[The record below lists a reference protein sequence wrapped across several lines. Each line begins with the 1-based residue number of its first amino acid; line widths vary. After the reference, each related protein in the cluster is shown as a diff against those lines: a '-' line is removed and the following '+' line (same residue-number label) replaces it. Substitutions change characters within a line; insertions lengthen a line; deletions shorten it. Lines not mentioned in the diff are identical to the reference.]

1 MGFFLKKINKQNLLR
16 DAPSELTRSLNLDT
30 ELATE
35 RTRTT
40 RHFSL
45 YPCDYPMR
53 RAREPPFKPP
63 VAVPGCSPRSPH
75 TPYCL
80 GGLCPFWAA
89 PPSRG
94 ARPRGLPPGRTRAFK
109 ILSPGSSCGSSTYL
123 ATIPVAL
130 LSSKSISKL
139 KAPSS
144 ASFSASIVSGS
155 SNLPPGAQTQSR
167 WPQGGPPP
175 GPAAPPSTLL

>member
-16 DAPSELTRSLNLDT
+16 DAPSELTRSLDLDT

-80 GGLCPFWAA
+80 GGPLSILGSSTLP
-89 PPSRG
+89 R
-94 ARPRGLPPGRTRAFK
+94 RPPPGRTRAFK